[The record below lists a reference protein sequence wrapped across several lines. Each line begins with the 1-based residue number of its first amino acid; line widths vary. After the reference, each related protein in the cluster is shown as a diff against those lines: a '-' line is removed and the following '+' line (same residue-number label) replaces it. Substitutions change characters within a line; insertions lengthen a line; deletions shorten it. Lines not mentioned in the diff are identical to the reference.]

1 MRAENAGPAA
11 LALPLLWLPR
21 TAEATSGGRTGEVLP
36 HRGQKG
42 PGVIW
47 SLTFMCFCFVLLLL
61 LLFKSYSPIP
71 FSGLK
76 TTVAPCGLRAE
87 PKSMHAIQPNFQACH
102 ILPLQKCIFLLPQ
115 RPHGQ
120 AALFI
125 TRLCSL
131 PLVSPSQHAP
141 VARVK
146 AFVGHSALPRSFLLS
161 SRQSSRFMQSSVIAH
176 VVDYPS
182 LSLFFPKTM
191 APWRT
196 RL

>member
-1 MRAENAGPAA
+1 
-11 LALPLLWLPR
+11 
-21 TAEATSGGRTGEVLP
+21 
-36 HRGQKG
+36 
-42 PGVIW
+42 
-47 SLTFMCFCFVLLLL
+47 
-61 LLFKSYSPIP
+61 
-71 FSGLK
+71 
-76 TTVAPCGLRAE
+76 
-87 PKSMHAIQPNFQACH
+87 MHAIQSNFQACL
-102 ILPLQKCIFLLPQ
+102 ILPLQKCTFLLPQ

-120 AALFI
+120 AGLFI

-131 PLVSPSQHAP
+131 PLVSPSQHPP

-161 SRQSSRFMQSSVIAH
+161 SRQNSCFMQSLVIAH

-196 RL
+196 RLWMCNWSDSSWPIGGALIYAIWVKWSLLRFISTSQITAKH

>member
-1 MRAENAGPAA
+1 MVHTCLESTWEVEAWGSELEHHPAQSQGQQRYIQDC
-11 LALPLLWLPR
+11 LLSFFL
-21 TAEATSGGRTGEVLP
+21 SVL
-36 HRGQKG
+36 
-42 PGVIW
+42 
-47 SLTFMCFCFVLLLL
+47 FVLFLLL

-76 TTVAPCGLRAE
+76 TTVAPCGLRAK
-87 PKSMHAIQPNFQACH
+87 PKSMHAIQSNFQACL
-102 ILPLQKCIFLLPQ
+102 ILPLQKCTFLLPQ

-120 AALFI
+120 AGLFI

-131 PLVSPSQHAP
+131 PLVSPSQHPP
-141 VARVK
+141 VARAK

-161 SRQSSRFMQSSVIAH
+161 SRQSTCFMQSLVIAR